1 MVQLET
7 GSRSGV
13 TPGQSLEEVP
23 TPSLV
28 VDLDIVERNI
38 ATWQEVANR
47 NGKKF
52 RPHIKTHKIPE
63 IAFMQEAA
71 GAVGIAGAKPSELE
85 VFVDA
90 GCRNVVLAYP
100 TVGSDKWARLARMAH
115 SATVTVNVDSEAEAR
130 GLSAA
135 AALEDV
141 TLKTQIEIDSGLN
154 RCGFALEDYDQIAAF
169 ARLLE
174 SLPGIEL
181 DGITTHRGK
190 FSERLSQMTNDEA
203 GHEEGQIL
211 VDLADKL
218 RADGIAIA
226 EITAGGTITGRGVA
240 EVPGVTEVRAGTC
253 IFNDAMQVEFGAAR
267 AEDIAIFVLA
277 TVVSTRR
284 AGWATIDA
292 GSKTFSGDRAVVGAN
307 VGRSAAVAPGLGID
321 ANVMRI
327 TEEHGMVELGNGVR
341 VEPGQKLR
349 FTPFHACTAVNL
361 SDELIGLRNGIVEK
375 VWPVLARGK
384 RV

>member
-1 MVQLET
+1 MAQLET

-13 TPGQSLEEVP
+13 TPGQPLEEVP

-63 IAFMQEAA
+63 IALMQEAA

-100 TVGSDKWARLARMAH
+100 TVGSDKWSRLARMAH
-115 SATVTVNVDSEAEAR
+115 SATVTVNVDSENEAR

-135 AALEDV
+135 AAHEDV

-174 SLPGIEL
+174 SLPGIQL

-190 FSERLSQMTNDEA
+190 FSERLAQMTNEEA

-211 VDLADKL
+211 VDLAEKL
-218 RADGIAIA
+218 RADGIAIT

-240 EVPGVTEVRAGTC
+240 EVPGITEVRAGTC
-253 IFNDAMQVEFGAAR
+253 IFNDAMQVEFGAA
-267 AEDIAIFVLA
+267 APEDVAVFVLA

-292 GSKTFSGDRAVVGAN
+292 GSKTFSGDKAVVGAN
-307 VGRSAAVAPGLGID
+307 VGRSSAVAPGLGID

-327 TEEHGMVELGNGVR
+327 TEEHGMVELGEGVR
-341 VEPGQKLR
+341 VETGQKLR

-361 SDELIGLRNGIVEK
+361 SDELVGVRNGVVEK